1 MHKNAWPL
9 LLLLM
14 LPFDDDVVV
23 VVVVDV
29 VVSSSLCEVPTCLMR
44 LPTYGGCGETLGRR
58 EGAV

>member
-1 MHKNAWPL
+1 
-9 LLLLM
+9 M